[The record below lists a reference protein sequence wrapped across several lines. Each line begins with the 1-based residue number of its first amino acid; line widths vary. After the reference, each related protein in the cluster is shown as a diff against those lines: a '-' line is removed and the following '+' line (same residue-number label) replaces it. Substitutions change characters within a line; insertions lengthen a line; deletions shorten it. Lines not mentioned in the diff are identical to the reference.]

1 MFEAWGR
8 GIYRR
13 RRLTLVI
20 AAIGIVFAGV
30 WGTHVFGALTSGNSF
45 TPPNSQSQ
53 READA
58 ATNAFGRN
66 DADVVILYHSAR
78 LTVSDPAYRA
88 AVTRALAGLPRR
100 EVPSA
105 STYWSTRPPRS
116 ASLVSRD
123 RHGTYAV
130 LQLAGASDAARQKTY
145 LAIRAG
151 LAPRGLAAHGVT
163 AQVGGTVPTEVAINS
178 EVTANIGKAEGFSM
192 PVLLILLLIIFG
204 GLAAASLPLAIGGTA
219 ILGSF
224 TVLRLLTVFT
234 TVSIYSVNIT
244 TIIGLGLGIDYGLFM
259 VVRFREELR
268 RQPTTEAAVARTV
281 ATAGRTIAVSGV
293 TVAVALTS
301 LMLFPEVFLRSMG
314 YGGVATVVV
323 DMVAALTI
331 LPALLSVLGPRVNA
345 LRVRR
350 SLRPQA
356 GGQHAAAEAG
366 SVQAGGW
373 YRLAH
378 GVMRRPVAFVVVI
391 TVALLALGLPFLRI
405 SWGGTDARALPATAQ
420 ARQVTEA
427 LNRDFPV
434 NSTSP
439 IEAVVTLPGPASG
452 PAGHAALA
460 SYTGRLAH
468 IEGVQGVQV
477 TAVGGERARVDIGY
491 ASSPVSM
498 AARQTVQRV
507 RAVPPPAGATV
518 LVGGATAQLVDELS
532 SLGSTLPWMALL
544 VVVSTFVLLFL
555 AFGSL
560 VLPLKAI
567 VMNVLSLSA
576 TFGAIVWIFQWGH
589 LSGLLQFTATGT
601 IDPTMPIL
609 VLAIIFGL
617 SMDYEVFLLSRIRE
631 LYDQTGDNTAAVAGG
646 LQRTGGVITSL
657 AFLLVIVVGAFSAS
671 GITFIKLIGV
681 GMITALVIDASVVRV
696 LLVPATMRL
705 LGRANWWAPG
715 PLRRLYARYGIGE
728 TDEPA
733 PAPASAQAANSAG
746 GTGVDAVMQ

>member
-1 MFEAWGR
+1 M
-8 GIYRR
+8 
-13 RRLTLVI
+13 
-20 AAIGIVFAGV
+20 
-30 WGTHVFGALTSGNSF
+30 
-45 TPPNSQSQ
+45 
-53 READA
+53 
-58 ATNAFGRN
+58 
-66 DADVVILYHSAR
+66 VILYHSAR

-88 AVTRALAGLPRR
+88 AVTSALAGLPRR

-130 LQLAGASDAARQKTY
+130 LQLAAPATRPGRRLIK
-145 LAIRAG
+145 AIRAE
-151 LAPRGLAAHGVT
+151 LAPPGLAAHGIT

-366 SVQAGGW
+366 PVQAGGW

-452 PAGHAALA
+452 PAGQRPSPPTPAGSRISRVCRACRSPRSVVSARA
-460 SYTGRLAH
+460 STSATRPARSPRRPGRPCS
-468 IEGVQGVQV
+468 
-477 TAVGGERARVDIGY
+477 GY
-491 ASSPVSM
+491 APCRPRPAPRYWS
-498 AARQTVQRV
+498 AG
-507 RAVPPPAGATV
+507 PPP
-518 LVGGATAQLVDELS
+518 S
-532 SLGSTLPWMALL
+532 SLT
-544 VVVSTFVLLFL
+544 
-555 AFGSL
+555 
-560 VLPLKAI
+560 
-567 VMNVLSLSA
+567 NC
-576 TFGAIVWIFQWGH
+576 
-589 LSGLLQFTATGT
+589 
-601 IDPTMPIL
+601 
-609 VLAIIFGL
+609 
-617 SMDYEVFLLSRIRE
+617 
-631 LYDQTGDNTAAVAGG
+631 
-646 LQRTGGVITSL
+646 
-657 AFLLVIVVGAFSAS
+657 
-671 GITFIKLIGV
+671 
-681 GMITALVIDASVVRV
+681 
-696 LLVPATMRL
+696 
-705 LGRANWWAPG
+705 
-715 PLRRLYARYGIGE
+715 
-728 TDEPA
+728 
-733 PAPASAQAANSAG
+733 PASAPRCPGWRCWWSSPRSCCCSWRS
-746 GTGVDAVMQ
+746 VRWSCR

>member
-58 ATNAFGRN
+58 ATSAFGRN

-105 STYWSTRPPRS
+105 STYWSARPPRS

-151 LAPRGLAAHGVT
+151 VAPPGLAAHGVT

-219 ILGSF
+219 ILGSL

-350 SLRPQA
+350 SLRPRA
-356 GGQHAAAEAG
+356 GGQHAAAEAGSVQAG

-439 IEAVVTLPGPASG
+439 IEVVVTLPGPASG
-452 PAGHAALA
+452 PAGQAALA

-477 TAVGGERARVDIGY
+477 TAVSGERARRHRLRVQPGLHGGPADR
-491 ASSPVSM
+491 
-498 AARQTVQRV
+498 AAGTR
-507 RAVPPPAGATV
+507 RAAPG
-518 LVGGATAQLVDELS
+518 
-532 SLGSTLPWMALL
+532 
-544 VVVSTFVLLFL
+544 
-555 AFGSL
+555 
-560 VLPLKAI
+560 
-567 VMNVLSLSA
+567 
-576 TFGAIVWIFQWGH
+576 WGH
-589 LSGLLQFTATGT
+589 
-601 IDPTMPIL
+601 
-609 VLAIIFGL
+609 
-617 SMDYEVFLLSRIRE
+617 
-631 LYDQTGDNTAAVAGG
+631 
-646 LQRTGGVITSL
+646 
-657 AFLLVIVVGAFSAS
+657 
-671 GITFIKLIGV
+671 
-681 GMITALVIDASVVRV
+681 
-696 LLVPATMRL
+696 
-705 LGRANWWAPG
+705 
-715 PLRRLYARYGIGE
+715 
-728 TDEPA
+728 
-733 PAPASAQAANSAG
+733 
-746 GTGVDAVMQ
+746 GTGRRGHRPAR